1 MKKIEN
7 IENYIINID
16 SDGNHC
22 LPKLEL
28 NNVKTLLVMKGNIAV
43 GTITD
48 GDIRKALINNR
59 LLSMPVKHLMKSDYH
74 FGFDESECV
83 EIFNKYPYIFMV
95 PLVDHDKKLLKI
107 FIRDI

>member
-7 IENYIINID
+7 IENYTIDID

-28 NNVKTLLVMKGNIAV
+28 NNVKTLLVMKGDITL

-59 LLSMPVKHLMKSDYH
+59 LLSMPVKHLMNSDYH
-74 FGFDESECV
+74 FGSNESECE

-95 PLVDHDKKLLKI
+95 PIVDDNRKLLKI

>member
-7 IENYIINID
+7 IENYTIDVD

-28 NNVKTLLVMKGNIAV
+28 NNVKTLLVMKDDVVV
-43 GTITD
+43 GTVTD

-59 LLSMPVKHLMKSDYH
+59 LLSIPVKHLMKSDYH
-74 FGFDESECV
+74 FGFNESECAEV
-83 EIFNKYPYIFMV
+83 FNKYPYIFMV
-95 PLVDHDKKLLKI
+95 PLIDANRKLIKI
-107 FIRDI
+107 FTRDI

>member
-1 MKKIEN
+1 MKKNEN
-7 IENYIINID
+7 IENYTIDID

-28 NNVKTLLVMKGNIAV
+28 NNVKTLLVMRGDFAV
-43 GTITD
+43 GTVTD

-74 FGFDESECV
+74 FGFNESECA

-95 PLVDHDKKLLKI
+95 PLVDDNRRLIKI
-107 FIRDI
+107 FTRDI